1 MHFTLS
7 LGPRTVSNY
16 RGIIEINNRK
26 DKHMSV
32 RIIARTFLAVSSLLI
47 LGSVSFSQGMMMA
60 TPEERAK
67 RLTERL
73 SLTED
78 QTKKVQEIFK
88 NADKER
94 SEKMEPV
101 RGDRDAM
108 REQMT
113 AIMASTDKQI
123 EKILTDEQKKK
134 YEELKKERRQMRG
147 GERGSR
153 RQQAKPDSAKS

>member
-1 MHFTLS
+1 MN
-7 LGPRTVSNY
+7 VSQ
-16 RGIIEINNRK
+16 
-26 DKHMSV
+26 S
-32 RIIARTFLAVSSLLI
+32 ARI
-47 LGSVSFSQGMMMA
+47 LGAAFSLVALTQIAFSQGMMMA

-94 SEKMEPV
+94 SEKMESV

-113 AIMASTDKQI
+113 AIMANTDKQI

-147 GERGSR
+147 GQRGSR
-153 RQQAKPDSAKS
+153 REQAKPDSAKS